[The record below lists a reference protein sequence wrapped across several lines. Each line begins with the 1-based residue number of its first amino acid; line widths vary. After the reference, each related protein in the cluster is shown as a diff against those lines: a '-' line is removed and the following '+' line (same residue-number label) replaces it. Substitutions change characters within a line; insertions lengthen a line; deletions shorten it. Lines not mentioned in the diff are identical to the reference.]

1 MCSDFR
7 VLTEGRVRG
16 TQMHRFAEANREQT
30 ERLQSKMEK
39 QKTKTKKNLTRDLH
53 KYLVLQK
60 KERNNSLQKRS
71 MKAQVKDE
79 LIEYEGSWGETAKK
93 IIEKI
98 LLKNLKMQRIA
109 ST

>member
-1 MCSDFR
+1 
-7 VLTEGRVRG
+7 
-16 TQMHRFAEANREQT
+16 
-30 ERLQSKMEK
+30 
-39 QKTKTKKNLTRDLH
+39 
-53 KYLVLQK
+53 
-60 KERNNSLQKRS
+60 
-71 MKAQVKDE
+71 MKAQGKDE